1 MASLFVLPV
10 VTGMLLEIIMQVIGT
25 VDNEVTQAVQRS
37 EVRALYWLAF
47 TFSLHSV
54 GLHEVC
60 LDSIYAD
67 MLFLFNA
74 SYVQI
79 PYEQEFVAEV
89 LQQKAPWQVSG
100 VRN

>member
-1 MASLFVLPV
+1 V
-10 VTGMLLEIIMQVIGT
+10 
-25 VDNEVTQAVQRS
+25 
-37 EVRALYWLAF
+37 F

-54 GLHEVC
+54 GLQEVC
-60 LDSIYAD
+60 LNSIYAD

-89 LQQKAPWQVSG
+89 LQQKLHGRLVG
-100 VRN
+100 LEIGFIRY

>member
-1 MASLFVLPV
+1 
-10 VTGMLLEIIMQVIGT
+10 
-25 VDNEVTQAVQRS
+25 
-37 EVRALYWLAF
+37 
-47 TFSLHSV
+47 
-54 GLHEVC
+54 VC

-74 SYVQI
+74 YYVQI

-89 LQQKAPWQVSG
+89 LQQKAPWQLSG

>member
-1 MASLFVLPV
+1 
-10 VTGMLLEIIMQVIGT
+10 MQVIGT
-25 VDNEVTQAVQRS
+25 VDNEVRQAVRWS
-37 EVRALYWLAF
+37 EVSFVLVGIHI
-47 TFSLHSV
+47 FSHSI

-74 SYVQI
+74 SYVQVHC
-79 PYEQEFVAEV
+79 EQEFVAEV
-89 LQQKAPWQVSG
+89 LQQKAPWQLSG